1 MTRLVRVLAVLLAL
15 ACAPPAGAQAAARH
29 DNVASAITES
39 DGSHVSDLA
48 WSVVRQRGGDVD
60 QLNSA
65 TAIARCTDCRATAIA
80 FQVVLVSG
88 GAGAL
93 VPHNRAVAVNDQCTR
108 CVVAAEAR
116 QFVRVV
122 DEPAKFTDEGMQE
135 LADIRQDL
143 RTLAGADLSVAELD
157 AAVERDEARVSDVLA
172 TEVVPKSDPDGAV
185 DVLDARLLQD
195 EG

>member
-1 MTRLVRVLAVLLAL
+1 MTRPVRALAVLLAL

-29 DNVASAITES
+29 DNLASASAES
-39 DGSHVSDLA
+39 DGSHVSDFA
-48 WSVVRQRGGDVD
+48 WSVSRQSGGDVD

-65 TAIARCTDCRATAIA
+65 TASARCTDCRATAIA

-88 GAGAL
+88 GAGA
-93 VPHNRAVAVNDQCTR
+93 VTPHNRAVAVNDQCTR

-143 RTLAGADLSVAELD
+143 RVLAGAELSVADLD
-157 AAVERDEARVSDVLA
+157 AAVERDEARVLHVLD
-172 TEVVPKSDPDGAV
+172 TEVVPKSDSDGAV